1 MKRIITKIALVS
13 ALATTASFSAVD
25 VAGVSLDTTSVE
37 TIAGTMLG
45 ALAIIWVAR
54 KVVSFL
60 R

>member
-1 MKRIITKIALVS
+1 MKKFGLLAAVS
-13 ALATTASFSAVD
+13 AAFATSSMAAVD
-25 VAGVSLDTTSVE
+25 VSKVVLDTAAVE
-37 TIAGTMLG
+37 EIAGTMLG

>member
-1 MKRIITKIALVS
+1 MKLFTKLAVVTALTSIS
-13 ALATTASFSAVD
+13 AFAAVD
-25 VAGVSLDTTSVE
+25 VAGVVLDTAAVE
-37 TIAGTMLG
+37 LIAGTMLG